1 MSSVAT
7 AAGMARVALP
17 RWIIGVL
24 TLVSMVGILVLWG
37 LMLLPGILLRCLPVY
52 RWQRR
57 GSRYCVWLARKWVA
71 ANRRLYRALH
81 ANEWQVHIDGE
92 LDPNGSYLLVANH
105 QSWADIL
112 VLFDAFHERTPFARF
127 FMKQELKYV
136 PIIGAVC
143 WAMDMPFMT
152 RRSGQADIRTIRQTC
167 EVYREVPVTI
177 VNFLEGTRSTAAKR
191 KVIASPYRHLL
202 PPKTGGFCYTLNAMG
217 DQLAGIIDVT
227 LVYEPSDRPL
237 AWSWLCG
244 EQRNTHV
251 SVRLLPL
258 PEAVLK
264 ADGDKQRRAA
274 QQWLHGLWQEKDA
287 LLETNRI
294 V

>member
-1 MSSVAT
+1 MSSVLT
-7 AAGMARVALP
+7 AAGLSRLALP
-17 RWIIGVL
+17 RWVIGVV
-24 TLVSMVGILVLWG
+24 TLVAMVGILVLWG
-37 LMLLPGILLRCLPVY
+37 LMLLPGIALRCLPVY
-52 RWQRR
+52 RWQRK

-71 ANRRLYRALH
+71 ANRRVYRSLH
-81 ANEWQVHIDGE
+81 GNDWQVHVEGE
-92 LDPNGSYLLVANH
+92 LNPDSSYLLVANH

-112 VLFDAFHERTPFARF
+112 VLFDVFHERTPFARF

-191 KVIASPYRHLL
+191 QAMAAPYRYLL
-202 PPKTGGFCYTLNAMG
+202 SPKTGGFCYTLNAMG

-227 LVYEPSDRPL
+227 LAYEKTDRPI

-244 EQRNTHV
+244 EQKRIKV
-251 SVRLLPL
+251 SVRLLHL
-258 PEAVLK
+258 PEAVLSTT
-264 ADGDKQRRAA
+264 GDQQRRAA
-274 QQWLHGLWQEKDA
+274 QQWLTALWQEKDA
-287 LLETNRI
+287 FLEAHG
-294 V
+294 